1 MLWDLLNLRAGGMGP
16 KTERAGLI
24 TLYQTLHKATRT
36 TSFQRKLIATSHWHQ
51 YRAAVRCWLVSTA
64 LVIDSPACI
73 QFLLLLLDERAAL
86 Q

>member
-16 KTERAGLI
+16 KTERAALVM
-24 TLYQTLHKATRT
+24 LYQTLHKATRT

-51 YRAAVRCWLVSTA
+51 YRMVAAS
-64 LVIDSPACI
+64 VIDSPAGI
-73 QFLLLLLDERAAL
+73 QFLLLSLDERATL